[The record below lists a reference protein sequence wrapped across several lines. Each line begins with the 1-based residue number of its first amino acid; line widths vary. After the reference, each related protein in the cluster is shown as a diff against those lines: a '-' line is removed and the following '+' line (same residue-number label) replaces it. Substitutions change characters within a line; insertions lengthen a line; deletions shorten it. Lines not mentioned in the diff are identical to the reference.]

1 MALQVEDLRKLF
13 DGGGSAAP
21 VELSGEAFGFRYDP
35 FLAVVTD
42 GVLRLEHATGDG
54 EADLEAA
61 GAAVSALRAEPVP
74 VRVTFHGQGGEVA
87 AVTLAAEPAE
97 PGVPAHPLARGLGL
111 ECAPLPSAAAL
122 TRFDVRADAERL
134 LLTGTGPSVRL
145 ALLCQGV
152 RLLVAE
158 FQDRVGQAWRIVATD
173 SDLTQEQIASAEA
186 ELTAEGAP
194 VPALAGGLPAG
205 TWLVMPGPVLVPV
218 RGGGDHARPVL
229 DAARRDGLG
238 RALPARPEPARPLP
252 VRRRGLLAFA
262 GPEGFTVLAPAP
274 AARSPRGWGIGK
286 PSDGDGVVIS
296 YNNPPLSVNGALVA
310 LSATPPYRTVL
321 GGVLLVDAG
330 VVSGS
335 AVGAYVVPQDSGL
348 QPSVFA
354 FGALGS
360 DKGIGPSPFQVRGI
374 ALGLGWNSRIRLPEV
389 EAMNDF
395 PFIAALDTP
404 GTIGGSSDPVQ
415 ILKAITGGADPW
427 VRPAQDEL
435 WVAAGLAFSCFE
447 AVTGSAMAVVQTGA
461 DLTIALLGLA
471 ATEYPPNG
479 DRKYAKAEL
488 GIEVVLKP
496 NKGELRLA
504 AALTRNSF
512 LLDPNCRLRGGVAL
526 ATWYGPSRQAGDFVF
541 TLGGYHPRYQR
552 PDHYPAPARL
562 GFDWDLTGSV
572 TVSGGV
578 YFAITPSA
586 VMLGGELEVNFHSG
600 MLRAWLVARADALI
614 QWRPFH
620 FDIGISVRIGV
631 QAQVKILFVKI
642 TIRIEIGASLSLFG
656 PPTGGEATVHL
667 WFISFTIKFGAKRD
681 EGAKYLDWAGFQD
694 MLPPPG
700 SLVQIHAGAG
710 LISDDPVGGG
720 HGQAWLVSSAGFDFN
735 VESAVPIT
743 EMYLDRRSHA
753 PVERGSR
760 IGVRPMGETGRTS
773 TQVVALT
780 LEGAPVLLTDS
791 WHATFSRTSVPQS
804 LWGTGA
810 PNVLPAPGAQLI
822 HEQLTGVRLA
832 SPATENGRS
841 TGYISAEHLAFDP
854 MEPGDQP
861 LDPDAGP
868 VGPEPRR
875 LAGAAVID
883 RIRTTVDAAPQRAA
897 RRALADAFT
906 GFGVG
911 LGGLDGD
918 LPGYVRAC
926 ETAFT
931 AAPLLVSAS

>member
-1 MALQVEDLRKLF
+1 M
-13 DGGGSAAP
+13 
-21 VELSGEAFGFRYDP
+21 ELPGREFGFRHDP
-35 FLAVVTD
+35 FLAVVAD
-42 GVLRLEHATGDG
+42 GILRLEHAAGDS

-61 GAAVSALRAEPVP
+61 GTAASPLHAEPLP
-74 VRVTFHGQGGEVA
+74 VRVTFHGQDGEVA
-87 AVTLAAEPAE
+87 AVTLTAEPAE
-97 PGVPAHPLARGLGL
+97 PAVPAHLLARAVGL
-111 ECAPLPSAAAL
+111 ECAPLPSAAAV

-134 LLTGTGPSVRL
+134 LLTGSGPGLRL
-145 ALLCQGV
+145 ALLCQGG

-158 FQDRVGQAWRIVATD
+158 LQDDAGRTWRIVATD
-173 SDLTQEQIASAEA
+173 RGLTQEQVTSAA
-186 ELTAEGAP
+186 AALAAEGAP
-194 VPALAGGLPAG
+194 APAVAGALPAG

-218 RGGGDHARPVL
+218 RGDSARPVL

-238 RALPARPEPARPLP
+238 RALPARPVPARPLP
-252 VRRRGLLAFA
+252 VRRRGPVAFA
-262 GPEGFTVLAPAP
+262 GPEGFTVVASAP

-296 YNNPPLSVNGALVA
+296 YSNPPLSVDGALVA
-310 LSATPPYRTVL
+310 LPATPPYRTVL

-330 VVSGS
+330 VVAGS
-335 AVGAYVVPQDSGL
+335 AVGAYVVPRDSGL
-348 QPSVFA
+348 QPSLFA

-360 DKGIGPSPFQVRGI
+360 DKGIGPPPFQVRGV

-395 PFIAALDTP
+395 PFIAALKDP
-404 GTIGGSSDPVQ
+404 GAIGGADGDPVE
-415 ILKAITGGADPW
+415 ILKTITGGADPW

-447 AVTGSAMAVVQTGA
+447 AVKGHAMAVVQTGA
-461 DLTIALLGLA
+461 DLTIGLLGLA
-471 ATEYPPNG
+471 STEYPPG
-479 DRKYAKAEL
+479 GGRTYAKAEI
-488 GIEVVLKP
+488 GIEVVVKP

-504 AALTRNSF
+504 AALTPNSF

-526 ATWYGPSRQAGDFVF
+526 VTWYGPSRQAGDFVF
-541 TLGGYHPRYQR
+541 TLGGYHPRFRR

-586 VMLGGELEVNFHSG
+586 VMVGGELEVNFHSG
-600 MLRAWLVARADALI
+600 ILRAWLVARADALI

-620 FDIGISVRIGV
+620 FDLGISVRIGV
-631 QAQVKILFVKI
+631 QAQIKILFVKI

-667 WFISFTIKFGAKRD
+667 WFISFTIRFGADRD
-681 EGAKYLDWAGFQD
+681 EGPRYLDWDGFKD

-700 SLVQIHAGAG
+700 NLVQIHAGSG
-710 LISDDPVGGG
+710 LISDDSLSGG
-720 HGQAWLVSSAGFDFN
+720 HGGAWLVSSAGFDFT
-735 VESAVPIT
+735 VDSAVPIT
-743 EMYLDRRSHA
+743 EMYLDKRSN
-753 PVERGSR
+753 PVAERGSR
-760 IGVRPMGETGRTS
+760 IGVRPMGESGRTS
-773 TQVVALT
+773 TQLVAVT
-780 LEGAPVLLTDS
+780 LEGDPLPLTGT
-791 WHATFSRTSVPQS
+791 WHATFHRTSVPQS

-810 PNVLPAPGAQLI
+810 PNALPAPGAQLI

-832 SPATENGRS
+832 SPATENGES
-841 TGYISAEHLAFDP
+841 TGYISAQHLAFDP
-854 MEPGDQP
+854 MAPGTQP
-861 LDPDAGP
+861 LDPGAAP
-868 VGPEPRR
+868 VGPVPRR

-883 RIRTTVDAAPQRAA
+883 RIRTTVDAAPQRTA
-897 RRALADAFT
+897 RRALAEAFT

-911 LGGLDGD
+911 LGELDGD
-918 LPGYVRAC
+918 LPGYVRAA

-931 AAPLLVSAS
+931 AAPLLVPAS